1 MSQKEKIIMRYL
13 GGLRGAGNL
22 TWGDEAGARADYDF
36 EGFQTGPGQVMCS
49 GEIRLAPDVLRS
61 VFGRRDVQL
70 VTDDGRRLSLR
81 FSERQLAAASDSAH
95 VDVAG
100 DLPPASEWR
109 H

>member
-1 MSQKEKIIMRYL
+1 MHYL
-13 GGLRGAGNL
+13 GGLRGVGNL
-22 TWGDEAGARADYDF
+22 TWGDEAEARADYEFD
-36 EGFQTGPGQVMCS
+36 GFLAKPGQVMCS
-49 GEIRLAPDVLRS
+49 GEIRLAPEILRN

-100 DLPPASEWR
+100 DLPAASEWR

>member
-1 MSQKEKIIMRYL
+1 
-13 GGLRGAGNL
+13 
-22 TWGDEAGARADYDF
+22 
-36 EGFQTGPGQVMCS
+36 
-49 GEIRLAPDVLRS
+49 

-70 VTDDGRRLSLR
+70 VTDDGRRLTLR

-100 DLPPASEWR
+100 DLPAASEWR